1 MTNNDRE
8 ALFAKMKACHDDVV
22 ARLREEYMGKEV
34 TLVLGWPKDA
44 KGRAA
49 LIDGI
54 IIDDGVPLF
63 LCMVTRSGTE
73 PTDRDFLN
81 SHSWTRSYRPWEQF
95 IVLDEQL

>member
-22 ARLREEYMGKEV
+22 ARLREDYMGKEV
-34 TLVLGWPKDA
+34 TLTVQWPKEA
-44 KGRAA
+44 RGRAA

-54 IIDDGVPLF
+54 IVDDGIPLF
-63 LCMVTRSGTE
+63 LCAVTRSGTE
-73 PTDRDFLN
+73 PEERDFLN
-81 SHSWTRSYRPWEQF
+81 SANWTRSYRPWSDF